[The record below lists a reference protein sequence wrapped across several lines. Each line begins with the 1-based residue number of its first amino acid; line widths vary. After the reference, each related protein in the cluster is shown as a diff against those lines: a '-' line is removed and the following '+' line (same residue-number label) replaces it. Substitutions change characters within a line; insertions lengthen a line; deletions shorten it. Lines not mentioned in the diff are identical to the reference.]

1 MSRTRAGYL
10 FKCKVCGKAHLMYEG
25 KPRCG
30 IRLPCVD
37 DEYAVREYDEED
49 FHFWHGFESDVF
61 FITVNEVKY

>member
-1 MSRTRAGYL
+1 
-10 FKCKVCGKAHLMYEG
+10 MYEG